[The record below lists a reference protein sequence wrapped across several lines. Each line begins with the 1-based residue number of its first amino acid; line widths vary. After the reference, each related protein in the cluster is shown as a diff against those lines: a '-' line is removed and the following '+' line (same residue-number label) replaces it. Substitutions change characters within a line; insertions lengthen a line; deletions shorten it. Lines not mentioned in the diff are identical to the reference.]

1 MSNIYS
7 WKEKSPLPE
16 AFGQKYIAYEDNVDT
31 LIELFINTY
40 SAVRT
45 YHLCRPVNEDSYIN
59 RGIKVGNAELLINN
73 ASEILTELNK
83 SISKNT
89 IANVLNGLDY
99 SSGCLY
105 LALDDE
111 FMLEFA
117 GHYAIYGSERLIAV
131 FERLGVSKEQLA
143 SVGRPT
149 IININLPIEAINFD
163 DLHNF
168 IIDINNAIIDGD
180 QMIDFAFL
188 QERCISADLICQLEY
203 PTEIV
208 NRHDAGRIHRV
219 CN

>member
-16 AFGQKYIAYEDNVDT
+16 AFGQRYIAYEENVDT
-31 LIELFINTY
+31 LIDLFVNAY
-40 SAVRT
+40 SAIRT
-45 YHLCRPVNEDSYIN
+45 YHLCRPMNEGSYKN
-59 RGIKVGNAELLINN
+59 HGIKVGSTELLINN
-73 ASEILTELNK
+73 ASEILTELNI
-83 SISKNT
+83 SISKNAIT
-89 IANVLNGLDY
+89 NVLNGLDY

-131 FERLGVSKEQLA
+131 FERLGISKDQLA
-143 SVGRPT
+143 SVGWPT
-149 IININLPIEAINFD
+149 IISINLPIEAINFD
-163 DLHNF
+163 DLRNF
-168 IIDINNAIIDGD
+168 IIDINNSIIDGD

-188 QERCISADLICQLEY
+188 QETCISASLICRFEY
-203 PTEIV
+203 PAEIV
-208 NRHDAGRIHRV
+208 NRHDAGRIYRV